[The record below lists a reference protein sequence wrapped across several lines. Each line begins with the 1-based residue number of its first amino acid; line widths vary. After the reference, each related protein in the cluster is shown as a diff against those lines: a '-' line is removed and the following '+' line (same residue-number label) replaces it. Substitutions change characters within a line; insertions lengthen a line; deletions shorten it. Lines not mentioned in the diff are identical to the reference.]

1 MEYTKSHAVLKTVVF
16 MCRLS
21 VSGSRLMLQ
30 NWTRIVLNIT
40 IAICMIQ
47 YITFLSTSVSLCR
60 ISFIK
65 TESLVIYVYGE

>member
-47 YITFLSTSVSLCR
+47 YITFFVDFSQFMQDIIHKDRVIGNLC
-60 ISFIK
+60 
-65 TESLVIYVYGE
+65 LW